1 MYIFKHGVPS
11 FNRQARGYCIIYY
24 ARDKKYFCDNR
35 YLFIVKSTGPR
46 ETKDLEDRE
55 LICLH
60 FIADLIMMTPF
71 TF

>member
-1 MYIFKHGVPS
+1 MYISKHVVLS

-24 ARDKKYFCDNR
+24 AREKKYFCDNR

-55 LICLH
+55 HICLH
-60 FIADLIMMTPF
+60 FIADLIMMMPF

>member
-35 YLFIVKSTGPR
+35 YLLLLKVQGR

-60 FIADLIMMTPF
+60 FIADLIMMMPF